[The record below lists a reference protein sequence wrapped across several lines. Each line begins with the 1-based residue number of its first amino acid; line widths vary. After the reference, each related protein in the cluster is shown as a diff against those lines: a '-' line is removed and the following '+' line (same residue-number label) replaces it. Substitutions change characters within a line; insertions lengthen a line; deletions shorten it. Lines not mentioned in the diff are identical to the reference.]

1 MEGWL
6 MNNPF
11 NPSFGTVPSVFLDR
25 NSLSQKVITELNNGN
40 SPFQTSLIYG
50 QRGTGKTTLMTDVAN
65 ELEKDS
71 KWQVVNLV
79 LDDDLLDSLITQLQ
93 EKLISLR
100 LFNELDLKIEF
111 KGIQVNTSMGKN
123 SKEAGFQTILHRLL
137 KKFTQKGIK
146 ILITIDEV
154 KATPLL
160 RKLVSCYQIMLRDN
174 LNVTLLMAGLPENIS
189 EIQNDDVLTFL
200 LRANRITLK
209 PLDVESIKN
218 SYSHIFKEAGYQL
231 DLPTV
236 LYMTK
241 QTKGFAYAFQLL
253 GYWVWKAANE
263 QKDNLITKETITT
276 ILDQY
281 ISDLFRNV
289 YYKVYHEMTE
299 KERQFVQAMVK
310 IGKPKVKAQ
319 EIGQEMKK
327 QPGYISVYRRK
338 LIDDQIITPAS
349 YGYVQFML
357 PFFDRFIEEQMILEE
372 F

>member
-1 MEGWL
+1 M

-25 NSLSQKVITELNNGN
+25 DSLSQRVITELNSGN

-50 QRGTGKTTLMTDVAN
+50 QRGAGKTTLMTDVAN
-65 ELEKDS
+65 ELENS
-71 KWQVVNLV
+71 SNWQVVNLV
-79 LDDDLLDSLITQLQ
+79 LDDDLLGSLIAQLR
-93 EKLISLR
+93 EKLVTLK
-100 LFNELDLKIEF
+100 LFSEVDLKIEF
-111 KGIQVNTSMGKN
+111 KGIQFNTSMGN
-123 SKEAGFQTILHRLL
+123 DNKEANFQTIFHRLL
-137 KKFTQKGIK
+137 TKFTQKGIN

-160 RKLVSCYQIMLRDN
+160 RKLVSCYQVMLRDN
-174 LNVTLLMAGLPENIS
+174 LHVSLLMAGLPENVS
-189 EIQNDDVLTFL
+189 EIQNDDVLTFP
-200 LRANRITLK
+200 LRANRITLN

-218 SYSHIFKEAGYQL
+218 SYARIFKEAGYQL
-231 DLPTV
+231 DIPTV
-236 LYMTK
+236 IYMTK

-253 GYWVWKAANE
+253 GYWVWKSADE
-263 QKDNLITKETITT
+263 QDNTVITKETIDRV
-276 ILDQY
+276 LEQY

-310 IGKPKVKAQ
+310 VGRPKVKAQ
-319 EIGQEMKK
+319 EIGREMDKK
-327 QPGYISVYRRK
+327 PGYISVYRRK
-338 LIDDQIITPAS
+338 LIDDQVIMPAS

-357 PFFDRFIEEQMILEE
+357 PYFDRFIEEQIMLDE

>member
-1 MEGWL
+1 

-11 NPSFGTVPSVFLDR
+11 NPSFGTVPSIFLDR
-25 NSLSQKVITELNNGN
+25 NSLSQRVVTELNSDN

-50 QRGTGKTTLMTDVAN
+50 QRGAGKTTLMTDVAN
-65 ELEKDS
+65 ELGKSS

-93 EKLISLR
+93 EKLVSLK
-100 LFNELDLKIEF
+100 LFNEIDLKIEF
-111 KGIQVNTSMGKN
+111 KGIQLSTSVEN
-123 SKEAGFQTILHRLL
+123 DNKEANFQTIFHRLL
-137 KKFTQKGIK
+137 QKFTQKEIN

-160 RKLVSCYQIMLRDN
+160 RKLVSYYQIMLRDN
-174 LNVTLLMAGLPENIS
+174 LNVALLMAGLPENVS

-200 LRANRITLK
+200 LRANRITLN

-218 SYSHIFKEAGYQL
+218 SYAHIFKEAGYQL
-231 DLPTV
+231 DIPTV
-236 LYMTK
+236 IYMTK

-253 GYWVWKAANE
+253 GHWVWRSASNQNNKI
-263 QKDNLITKETITT
+263 ITRETIDR

-289 YYKVYHEMTE
+289 YYKFYHEMTE

-310 IGKPKVKAQ
+310 IGRPKVKAQ
-319 EIGQEMKK
+319 EIGREMNKK
-327 QPGYISVYRRK
+327 PGYISVYRRK
-338 LIDDQIITPAS
+338 LIDDQIILPAS

-357 PFFDRFIEEQMILEE
+357 PYFDRFIEEQIMLEE

>member
-1 MEGWL
+1 

-25 NSLSQKVITELNNGN
+25 DSLSHRVITELNSSN

-50 QRGTGKTTLMTDVAN
+50 QRGAGKTTLMTDVAN
-65 ELEKDS
+65 ELDKDRQ
-71 KWQVVNLV
+71 WQVINLV
-79 LDDDLLDSLITQLQ
+79 LDDDLLDSLNAQLQ

-100 LFNELDLKIEF
+100 LFSEVDLKIEF
-111 KGIQVNTSMGKN
+111 KGIQLSTSAGN
-123 SKEAGFQTILHRLL
+123 LNKEANFQTVFHRLL
-137 KKFTQKGIK
+137 QKFTQKGIK

-160 RKLVSCYQIMLRDN
+160 RKFVSCYQIMLRDN
-174 LNVTLLMAGLPENIS
+174 LKVALLMAGLPENVS

-200 LRANRITLK
+200 LRANRITLN

-218 SYSHIFKEAGYQL
+218 SYLHIFREAGYQL
-231 DLPTV
+231 DLPTAI
-236 LYMTK
+236 YMTK

-253 GYWVWKAANE
+253 GYWVWKAAIN
-263 QKDNLITKETITT
+263 QDNKVINKETIDT
-276 ILDQY
+276 ILDY
-281 ISDLFRNV
+281 YVSDLFRNV

-310 IGKPKVKAQ
+310 VGRPKVKAQ
-319 EIGQEMKK
+319 EIGQKMRQK
-327 QPGYISVYRRK
+327 PGYISVYRRK
-338 LIDDQIITPAS
+338 LIDDQIIIPAS
-349 YGYVQFML
+349 YGYVRFML
-357 PFFDRFIEEQMILEE
+357 PFFDRFVEEQLMLNE

>member
-1 MEGWL
+1 MEGQL

-50 QRGTGKTTLMTDVAN
+50 QREAGKTTLMTDIAN

-79 LDDDLLDSLITQLQ
+79 LDDDLLESLITQLQ
-93 EKLISLR
+93 EKLINLR
-100 LFNELDLKIEF
+100 LF
-111 KGIQVNTSMGKN
+111 NTSMGKI
-123 SKEAGFQTILHRLL
+123 SKEAGFQTMLHRLL

-154 KATPLL
+154 KSTPLL

-174 LNVTLLMAGLPENIS
+174 LNVSLLMAGLPENVS

-200 LRANRITLK
+200 LRANRITLN

-218 SYSHIFKEAGYQL
+218 SYSHIFKEANYQL
-231 DLPTV
+231 ELPTV

-263 QKDNLITKETITT
+263 QNNNIITKETVAS

-310 IGKPKVKAQ
+310 IGQPKVKAQ
-319 EIGQEMKK
+319 KIGQEMKK

-357 PFFDRFIEEQMILEE
+357 PFFDRFIEEQMILEG

>member
-1 MEGWL
+1 

-11 NPSFGTVPSVFLDR
+11 NPSFGTVPSIFLDR
-25 NSLSQKVITELNNGN
+25 DSLSHRVITELNSPN

-50 QRGTGKTTLMTDVAN
+50 QRGAGKTTLMTDVAN
-65 ELEKDS
+65 ELDKDS
-71 KWQVVNLV
+71 HWQVVNLV
-79 LDDDLLDSLITQLQ
+79 LDDDLLDSLIAQLQ
-93 EKLISLR
+93 EKLVSLK
-100 LFNELDLKIEF
+100 LFSEVDLKIEF
-111 KGIQVNTSMGKN
+111 KGIQLSTSMGNTNKDAN
-123 SKEAGFQTILHRLL
+123 FQTIFHHLL
-137 KKFTQKGIK
+137 QKFTQKGIN

-174 LNVTLLMAGLPENIS
+174 LNVALLMAGLPENIS

-200 LRANRITLK
+200 LRANRITLD

-218 SYSHIFKEAGYQL
+218 NYFHIFKEAVYQL

-236 LYMTK
+236 IYMTK

-253 GYWVWKAANE
+253 GYWGWKATIKQAN
-263 QKDNLITKETITT
+263 KIITKETIDT
-276 ILDQY
+276 ILDYY
-281 ISDLFRNV
+281 ISDLYRNV

-310 IGKPKVKAQ
+310 VGHPKVKAQ
-319 EIGQEMKK
+319 EIGHEMGQK
-327 QPGYISVYRRK
+327 PGYISVYRRK
-338 LIDDQIITPAS
+338 LIDDQIIMPAS

-357 PFFDRFIEEQMILEE
+357 PFFDRFVEEQIMLDE

>member
-1 MEGWL
+1 MI
-6 MNNPF
+6 NNPF

-25 NSLSQKVITELNNGN
+25 NSLSQRVITELNNGN

-50 QRGTGKTTLMTDVAN
+50 QRGAGKTTLMTDVAN
-65 ELEKDS
+65 ELS
-71 KWQVVNLV
+71 KSSNWQVVNLV
-79 LDDDLLDSLITQLQ
+79 LDDDLLDSLIAQLR
-93 EKLISLR
+93 EKLVTLK
-100 LFNELDLKIEF
+100 LFSEVDLKIEF
-111 KGIQVNTSMGKN
+111 KGIQFNTSMGNDNKDAN
-123 SKEAGFQTILHRLL
+123 FQTIFHRLL
-137 KKFTQKGIK
+137 QKFTQKGIN

-174 LNVTLLMAGLPENIS
+174 LNVSLLMAGLPENVS

-200 LRANRITLK
+200 LRANRITLN

-218 SYSHIFKEAGYQL
+218 SYAHIFKEAGYQL
-231 DLPTV
+231 DIPTV
-236 LYMTK
+236 IYMTK

-253 GYWVWKAANE
+253 GYWVWKSAGE
-263 QKDNLITKETITT
+263 QGSNIITKETIDRV
-276 ILDQY
+276 LDQY

-310 IGKPKVKAQ
+310 IGRPKVKAQ
-319 EIGQEMKK
+319 EIGREMDKK
-327 QPGYISVYRRK
+327 PGYISVYRRK
-338 LIDDQIITPAS
+338 LIDDQIIMPAS

-357 PFFDRFIEEQMILEE
+357 PYFDRFVEEQIMLDE

>member
-1 MEGWL
+1 
-6 MNNPF
+6 
-11 NPSFGTVPSVFLDR
+11 
-25 NSLSQKVITELNNGN
+25 
-40 SPFQTSLIYG
+40 
-50 QRGTGKTTLMTDVAN
+50 
-65 ELEKDS
+65 
-71 KWQVVNLV
+71 
-79 LDDDLLDSLITQLQ
+79 
-93 EKLISLR
+93 
-100 LFNELDLKIEF
+100 
-111 KGIQVNTSMGKN
+111 
-123 SKEAGFQTILHRLL
+123 
-137 KKFTQKGIK
+137 
-146 ILITIDEV
+146 
-154 KATPLL
+154 
-160 RKLVSCYQIMLRDN
+160 MLRDN
-174 LNVTLLMAGLPENIS
+174 LNVSLLMAGLPENVS

-200 LRANRITLK
+200 LRANRITLN

-218 SYSHIFKEAGYQL
+218 SYSHIFKEANYQL
-231 DLPTV
+231 ELPTV

-263 QKDNLITKETITT
+263 QNNNIITKETVAS

-310 IGKPKVKAQ
+310 IGQPKVKAQ
-319 EIGQEMKK
+319 KIGQEMKK

-357 PFFDRFIEEQMILEE
+357 PFFDRFIEE
-372 F
+372 